1 MVKLS
6 LAEAPVLDRAVS
18 ALEAG
23 ELVEAEQLC
32 EQIVAATPDFFDA
45 VYLLAVV
52 QSKLGKKTAALA
64 SFARALSLQ
73 PGNAMAHFNRA
84 NTLDDLKRYD
94 EALASYELAIHLRPD
109 FAAAYFN
116 RGNVLQALS
125 RYDEA
130 LASYD
135 RSLALRPEHAA
146 AHSNR
151 GNVLQML
158 KRYDEALASYDR
170 ALAVQADFALAHYNR
185 GNVLQDLNRYDEALA
200 SYDRALAVRPDFA
213 EALSNRG
220 NVLQRLKR
228 FVDAMASYDRALAS
242 RPDFAEAFSNRGAA
256 LQELKRHEEALAS
269 YERATEASP
278 KYADAHYNQA
288 LCRLLLG
295 DFDRGWEKYE
305 WRWQVDQLRNSKRS
319 FTQPLWLGQNEIA
332 AKTILLYAEQGFG
345 DTIQFCRYV
354 PLVAARAARVIL
366 EVQRPLKELMS
377 GLAGATHVVSRG
389 EPLPH
394 FDVQCPLLS
403 LPLAFRTRLESIPAT
418 VPYLRA
424 PPDDVTNWNTRL
436 GPGSRPRIGLA
447 WSGLPT
453 HKNDHNRS
461 IPLSA
466 LLSLLEVDATF
477 VSVQKDVRRED
488 AATLQARSDLRYF
501 GDALKNFSDTAA
513 LISNLDLV
521 IAIDTSVAHL
531 AAALAKPV
539 WVLLPFAPDWRWL
552 LDRDDSPWYPTARLF
567 RQDDTHTWDGVI
579 ARVRAALRDFA
590 MRNLPHN
597 APASR
602 RPASNIEAAHS
613 RARAKN
619 SPESSA

>member
-1 MVKLS
+1 MIDLS
-6 LAEAPVLDRAVS
+6 LAETPVFDRAAS
-18 ALEAG
+18 AFGAG

-64 SFARALSLQ
+64 SFACALSLQ

-94 EALASYELAIHLRPD
+94 EALASYERAVHLRPD

-130 LASYD
+130 VASYD
-135 RSLALRPEHAA
+135 RALALSPKFAL

-151 GNVLQML
+151 GNALQALNRYDEALACYDRALELQPDLADTLSNRGGALHRL
-158 KRYDEALASYDR
+158 KRYGEALASYDR
-170 ALAVQADFALAHYNR
+170 ALAFQPDHAATHFNR
-185 GNVLQDLNRYDEALA
+185 GNALLELKRFGEALA
-200 SYDRALAVRPDFA
+200 SF
-213 EALSNRG
+213 
-220 NVLQRLKR
+220 
-228 FVDAMASYDRALAS
+228 DRALAS
-242 RPDFAEAFSNRGAA
+242 RPDFAEAHLNRGNA
-256 LQELKRHEEALAS
+256 LQALNRYDEALAS

-305 WRWQVDQLRNSKRS
+305 WRWQVAQLQSSKRS

-332 AKTILLYAEQGFG
+332 GKTILLYAEQGFG

-354 PLVAARAARVIL
+354 PLVAARGARVIL
-366 EVQRPLKELMS
+366 EVQEQLKELMS
-377 GLAGATHVVSRG
+377 GLAGATHVISRG

-403 LPLAFRTRLESIPAT
+403 LPLAFRTRLETIP
-418 VPYLRA
+418 
-424 PPDDVTNWNTRL
+424 PPISNLQISSQAVMDWETRL
-436 GPGSRPRIGLA
+436 GPRRRPRIGLA
-447 WSGLPT
+447 WSGRPS
-453 HKNDHNRS
+453 HVNDHNRS
-461 IPLSA
+461 IRLST
-466 LLSLLEVDATF
+466 LLSLLDIEATF
-477 VSVQKDVRRED
+477 VSVQKDVRPED
-488 AATLQARSDLRYF
+488 AALLQERSGLLHF
-501 GDALKNFSDTAA
+501 GNEIRDFSDTAA

-521 IAIDTSVAHL
+521 ISVDTSVVHL
-531 AAALAKPV
+531 AGTLAKPF
-539 WVLLPFAPDWRWL
+539 WVMLPFTPDWRWL
-552 LDRDDSPWYPTARLF
+552 LDREDSPWYPTARLF
-567 RQDDTHTWDGVI
+567 RQDDTHAWDGVI
-579 ARVRAALRDFA
+579 ARVRAALRDFIQ
-590 MRNLPHN
+590 R
-597 APASR
+597 
-602 RPASNIEAAHS
+602 
-613 RARAKN
+613 
-619 SPESSA
+619 SS